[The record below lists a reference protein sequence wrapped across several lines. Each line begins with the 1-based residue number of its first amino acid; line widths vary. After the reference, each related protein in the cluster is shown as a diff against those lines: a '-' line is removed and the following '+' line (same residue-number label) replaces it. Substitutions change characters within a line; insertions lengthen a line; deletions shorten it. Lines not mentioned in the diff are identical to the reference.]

1 MPRMQTPLRWSDR
14 LIAALDDGLRVL
26 GGASHAARPSPAE
39 QVADA
44 PELSTAER
52 RTSAALLR
60 VNHAGE
66 LAAQGLYSGQAL
78 LARASQTRAQLRAAA
93 REESDHLAWCAA
105 RLDELGGRPSVLAP
119 FWYAGSFCIGLLAG
133 SCGDKQSLGFVAET
147 ERQVEAHLDDHRR
160 RLPAAD
166 RKSNAILTRMAAD
179 EAHHGTMASLAG
191 GAELPSPVRRC
202 MAIGGEMLRRIAALV

>member
-1 MPRMQTPLRWSDR
+1 MHAPLRCSDR
-14 LIAALDDGLRVL
+14 LIAALDEGLRAL
-26 GGASHAARPSPAE
+26 GGAATAARPSPAE
-39 QVADA
+39 SVADDG
-44 PELSTAER
+44 ELSAEER
-52 RTSAALLR
+52 RASAALLR

-78 LARASQTRAQLRAAA
+78 LARASSTRAQLRAAA

-119 FWYAGSFCIGLLAG
+119 FWYAGSFCIGMLAG
-133 SCGDKQSLGFVAET
+133 SCGDELSLGFVAET
-147 ERQVEAHLDDHRR
+147 ERQVEAHLDDHLR

-166 RKSNAILTRMAAD
+166 RKSGAILTRMAAD

-191 GAELPSPVRRC
+191 GAEMPLPIRRG
-202 MAIGGEMLRRIAALV
+202 MRVGGEMLRRIASIV